1 MFFVAWDVARDLM
14 LQRSGGCDAAA
25 GDFGALFVSR
35 EAAKAEG
42 VKGCLGDGV
51 EGRFLNHRE
60 HRGHRVGAV
69 RWFLWIAGGW
79 GCGSAGASP
88 SRGGG

>member
-1 MFFVAWDVARDLM
+1 MFFVAWGLARDLM
-14 LQRSGGCDAAA
+14 LQRAGSCDAAA

-51 EGRFLNHRE
+51 VGR
-60 HRGHRVGAV
+60 
-69 RWFLWIAGGW
+69 
-79 GCGSAGASP
+79 
-88 SRGGG
+88 